1 MSNKNRNWNR
11 TEAEQLKQAVKES
24 SQQEKPVPEQIDEN
38 ADALA
43 EHALAEEEKQVQ
55 EKAAPVAA
63 APVAAAPQPAKPISH
78 PPIKKEE
85 ARIVRGIE
93 LELINYLE
101 AVHPS
106 KIVSEQHGADW
117 QYSLL
122 KSLKKVLETPDPEA
136 FKTQWKHVLGFVHQ
150 HSQTLFN
157 ENYMYRFQN
166 HWKGSPKEFTVFRHL
181 TYLLMRTADPATR
194 TQNLRDIVLD
204 RITNN
209 LTQQASNNLLAFYS

>member
-11 TEAEQLKQAVKES
+11 AEAEQLKQAAKES
-24 SQQEKPVPEQIDEN
+24 SQQENPVPEQAEEDN
-38 ADALA
+38 GALA
-43 EHALAEEEKQVQ
+43 EPVLVEEEKPVQ
-55 EKAAPVAA
+55 EKAV
-63 APVAAAPQPAKPISH
+63 PVAAAPQPAKPTSP

-122 KSLKKVLETPDPEA
+122 KSLKKVLETPDPET

-166 HWKGSPKEFTVFRHL
+166 HWKGSAKEFTVFRHL
-181 TYLLMRTADPATR
+181 TYLLMRTANPTTR

-204 RITNN
+204 RITSN
-209 LTQQASNNLLAFYS
+209 LTPQAANNLLAFYS

>member
-11 TEAEQLKQAVKES
+11 TEAEQLKQAAKES
-24 SQQEKPVPEQIDEN
+24 SQQENPAPEQADEN
-38 ADALA
+38 TGALA
-43 EHALAEEEKQVQ
+43 EPVLVEKEEPVEEKAV
-55 EKAAPVAA
+55 PVA
-63 APVAAAPQPAKPISH
+63 VAPQPAKPTSP

-166 HWKGSPKEFTVFRHL
+166 HWKGSAKEFTVFRHL
-181 TYLLMRTADPATR
+181 TYLLMRTANPATR

-204 RITNN
+204 RITSN
-209 LTQQASNNLLAFYS
+209 LTPQAANNLLAFYS